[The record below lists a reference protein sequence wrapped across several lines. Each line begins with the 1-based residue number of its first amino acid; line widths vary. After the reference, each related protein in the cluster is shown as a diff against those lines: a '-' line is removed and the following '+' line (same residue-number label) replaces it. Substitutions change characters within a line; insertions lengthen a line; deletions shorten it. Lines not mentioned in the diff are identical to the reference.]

1 MFTSY
6 LNEHLTYFERYTR
19 FLYIGNYFYFF
30 KVGTLIVPQGST
42 HSEERMLNDLES
54 HKEKREKIMRV

>member
-30 KVGTLIVPQGST
+30 KVGTLIVPQGSVSVLIFRRT
-42 HSEERMLNDLES
+42 LIGYYAEGMHANF
-54 HKEKREKIMRV
+54 

>member
-19 FLYIGNYFYFF
+19 FLYIGNYFFFFF
-30 KVGTLIVPQGST
+30 KVGTLIVPQGS
-42 HSEERMLNDLES
+42 SEC
-54 HKEKREKIMRV
+54 